1 MWIFFGIS
9 SIINNGVYKNIV
21 KYFAKL
27 STVVERIVCIL

>member
-1 MWIFFGIS
+1 MRIFSGIGS
-9 SIINNGVYKNIV
+9 TINNDVYKNIV